1 MSQNAMK
8 RLYLMQVGSMPQY
21 QIPIVCYLVQTGD
34 GKHILIDSGL
44 PEMMPEG
51 ESEFENGQ
59 DVIEQLASIGLKP
72 DDIETVIST
81 HYDIDHAGRHAAF
94 TKAHYVVQR
103 VHHVDAASNPRFAAN
118 RPQWDQPMER
128 IRLVDGDTELL
139 PGLELI
145 ETSGHVPGHQS
156 VLVRLPKTGAISGH
170 VPGHQS
176 VLVRLPKTGAILL
189 PIDAVPFGEGFT
201 RDEQDDGSNPDAEA
215 IRASTMK
222 LLDLVE
228 REHIGLVIFGH
239 DKEQWEGL
247 KKLPEYYE

>member
-8 RLYLMQVGSMPQY
+8 RLYLMQAGSMPEY
-21 QIPIVCYLVQTGD
+21 QLLIVCYLVQTGD
-34 GKHILIDSGL
+34 GKNILIDSGV
-44 PEMMPEG
+44 PEIMPEG

-94 TKAHYVVQR
+94 TKAQYVVQR
-103 VHHVDAASNPRFAAN
+103 AHHLDAASNPRFAAN

-156 VLVRLPKTGAISGH
+156 VLVRLPHTG
-170 VPGHQS
+170 P
-176 VLVRLPKTGAILL
+176 VLLT
-189 PIDAVPFGEGFT
+189 IDAVARQESFT
-201 RDEQDDGSNPDAEA
+201 PDRQAGPRDVDGAGA
-215 IRASTMK
+215 IASTRK
-222 LLDLVE
+222 LLNLAE
-228 REHIGLVIFGH
+228 REQVSLVIFGH
-239 DKEQWEGL
+239 DGEQWATL
-247 KKLPEYYE
+247 K

>member
-1 MSQNAMK
+1 MSQNAPQ
-8 RLYLMQVGSMPQY
+8 RLYLMQVGLMPDY
-21 QIPIVCYLVQTGD
+21 GIPIVCYLVQTAD
-34 GKHILIDSGL
+34 GKNILIDSGL
-44 PEMMPEG
+44 PEIMPEG

-72 DDIETVIST
+72 DDIDTVIST

-103 VHHVDAASNPRFAAN
+103 VHHLDAASNPRFAAN

-128 IRLVDGDTELL
+128 IQLVNGDTELL

-156 VLVRLPKTGAISGH
+156 VLVRLPNTGAI
-170 VPGHQS
+170 
-176 VLVRLPKTGAILL
+176 VLT
-189 PIDAVPFGEGFT
+189 IDAVPFGAGFT
-201 RDEQDDGSNPDAEA
+201 RDASDDGSNPNGEA
-215 IRASTMK
+215 GRASTIK

-228 REHIGLVIFGH
+228 REQIGLVIFGH
-239 DKEQWEGL
+239 DKGQWEGL

>member
-1 MSQNAMK
+1 MIMSQTFPQ
-8 RLYLMQVGSMPQY
+8 RLYLMQVGSMPEY

-34 GKHILIDSGL
+34 GKNILIDSGL
-44 PEMMPEG
+44 PEIMPEG
-51 ESEFENGQ
+51 ESDFENGQ
-59 DVIEQLASIGLKP
+59 DVIQQLLSIGLKP
-72 DDIETVIST
+72 DDIDTVIST

-94 TKAHYVVQR
+94 LRAQYVVQR
-103 VHHVDAASNPRFAAN
+103 VHHLDADSNPRFAAN

-156 VLVRLPKTGAISGH
+156 VLVRLPKM
-170 VPGHQS
+170 
-176 VLVRLPKTGAILL
+176 GAILL
-189 PIDAVPFGEGFT
+189 PIDAVPFAKSFT

-215 IRASTMK
+215 IRASTIK

-228 REHIGLVIFGH
+228 LEHIGLVIFGH
-239 DKEQWEGL
+239 DNEQWETL
-247 KKLPEYYE
+247 KKTPEFYE